1 MNQFDVII
9 IGGGIVGAT
18 AACALGHA
26 GVRVAMVEARQ
37 PVPVAQQKPD
47 PRVFAITR
55 ASERIF
61 RSLGVWQRMAGK
73 NVFAFTDM
81 EVWDAAGEG
90 VTHFDAAE
98 LGEPCLGH
106 MIEPRIIATA
116 LSEQLASDDHITRYC
131 PVRFK
136 HVDVT
141 DEHVTVTLEDG
152 RCLVAALLIAADGV
166 RSPVREALAIKTR
179 VHDYHQTS
187 IVGLVKTSESHCDTA
202 WQRFL
207 PGGPLAFLPMQDG
220 WSSIVW
226 TLPTVEAERIM
237 GLDRDAFHA
246 ELTEAFARRLGRI
259 VESGERE
266 SWPLRRMH
274 AERYVLPRVALIGD
288 AAHAIH
294 PLAGQGVNLG
304 LLDAA
309 ALTEVIV
316 TAVQHDRDPGA
327 LRVLRRYERWRR
339 GENLLMMS
347 AMDAINRTFSN
358 AQSPLGRLR
367 NLGLSLANRSGTLRQ
382 LFMRHAMGLSGD
394 LPALAAAAEET
405 PSSD

>member
-1 MNQFDVII
+1 
-9 IGGGIVGAT
+9 
-18 AACALGHA
+18 
-26 GVRVAMVEARQ
+26 
-37 PVPVAQQKPD
+37 
-47 PRVFAITR
+47 
-55 ASERIF
+55 
-61 RSLGVWQRMAGK
+61 
-73 NVFAFTDM
+73 
-81 EVWDAAGEG
+81 
-90 VTHFDAAE
+90 
-98 LGEPCLGH
+98 
-106 MIEPRIIATA
+106 
-116 LSEQLASDDHITRYC
+116 
-131 PVRFK
+131 
-136 HVDVT
+136 
-141 DEHVTVTLEDG
+141 
-152 RCLVAALLIAADGV
+152 
-166 RSPVREALAIKTR
+166 
-179 VHDYHQTS
+179 
-187 IVGLVKTSESHCDTA
+187 
-202 WQRFL
+202 
-207 PGGPLAFLPMQDG
+207 MQGG

-226 TLPTVEAERIM
+226 TLPTAEAGRIM
-237 GLDRDAFHA
+237 ELDRDAFHA
-246 ELTEAFARRLGRI
+246 ELAEAFAHRLGSI

-316 TAVQHDRDPGA
+316 TAVQNDRDPGT

-358 AQSPLGRLR
+358 TQSPLGRLR

-394 LPALAAAAEET
+394 LPTLAAAEEIS
-405 PSSD
+405 SSD

>member
-1 MNQFDVII
+1 
-9 IGGGIVGAT
+9 
-18 AACALGHA
+18 
-26 GVRVAMVEARQ
+26 
-37 PVPVAQQKPD
+37 
-47 PRVFAITR
+47 
-55 ASERIF
+55 
-61 RSLGVWQRMAGK
+61 
-73 NVFAFTDM
+73 
-81 EVWDAAGEG
+81 
-90 VTHFDAAE
+90 
-98 LGEPCLGH
+98 
-106 MIEPRIIATA
+106 
-116 LSEQLASDDHITRYC
+116 
-131 PVRFK
+131 
-136 HVDVT
+136 
-141 DEHVTVTLEDG
+141 
-152 RCLVAALLIAADGV
+152 
-166 RSPVREALAIKTR
+166 
-179 VHDYHQTS
+179 
-187 IVGLVKTSESHCDTA
+187 
-202 WQRFL
+202 
-207 PGGPLAFLPMQDG
+207 
-220 WSSIVW
+220 
-226 TLPTVEAERIM
+226 M

-274 AERYVLPRVALIGD
+274 AEHYVLPRVALIGD

-316 TAVQHDRDPGA
+316 TAVQNNRDPGA

-358 AQSPLGRLR
+358 AQSPLARLR

-394 LPALAAAAEET
+394 LPALAAAAEEI